1 MSEMPSVTASMLNLD
16 RPKPH
21 NEDAEV
27 AVLGGMM
34 LSIEAASIA
43 ITGLRLENAF
53 YRPANQTIFNA
64 MVELSSGKG
73 DISLDPIVIADHLD
87 RSGKLEEVGGRAYIL
102 QLLDSVP
109 TAANIEFYVDIVKQN
124 AILRHIIA
132 TCTETIQRCYSGDED
147 VHALLELVEQKIFE
161 VTSMNETKELQTIQP
176 LALEAINYLEK
187 LATGDADVLGL
198 KTGFDFDKMI
208 TGLMPGEMFVLA
220 ARPSIGKTALALNM
234 ASNIALNP
242 SHKAAVG
249 IFSLEMPAL
258 ALVLRMICSLAR
270 IGLSEFK
277 SGAVAKSKWQAVM
290 TAASELNKAQFI
302 IDDTGAIDIL
312 ELRAK
317 ARRMKSKHNVEVIF
331 VDYLQLIR
339 AHTKSNASRE
349 NEVSMI
355 SGSLKAMAK
364 ELNIPVV
371 VLAQLNR
378 QAEQG
383 EKPKLSQ
390 LRESG
395 AIEQDADVV
404 ALLHRERERQQEQ
417 RDGDNAG
424 LPSEVIIAKNRNGA
438 TGTSEL
444 LFFPRYTR
452 FENKGNAGAED
463 MPGATGE
470 F

>member
-1 MSEMPSVTASMLNLD
+1 MSEMVSMTAAMLNLD

-21 NEDAEV
+21 NEEAEI
-27 AVLGGMM
+27 AVLGAM
-34 LSIEAASIA
+34 LFSTEAASAA
-43 ITGLRLENAF
+43 IGALKLENAF
-53 YRPANQTIFNA
+53 YRPAHQAIFNA
-64 MVELSSGKG
+64 MVELAAGKG
-73 DISLDPIVIADHLD
+73 EIALDALVVSDHLE
-87 RSGKLEEVGGRAYIL
+87 RNGKLEEVGGRAYIA
-102 QLLDSVP
+102 QLMDSVP
-109 TAANIEFYVDIVKQN
+109 TAANIEYYIDIVKQN

-132 TCTETIQRCYSGDED
+132 TCTETIQRCYGAEDD
-147 VHALLELVEQKIFE
+147 VHALLDNIEQKIFE
-161 VTSMNETKELQTIQP
+161 MTGMNETKDLMEVQP
-176 LALEAINYLEK
+176 LVREAVDYLEK
-187 LATGDADVLGL
+187 LINGNPDILGL
-198 KTGFDFDKMI
+198 RTGFDVDKMI
-208 TGLMPGEMFVLA
+208 TGLKPGEMFVLA

-234 ASNIALNP
+234 ATNIALNP
-242 SHKAAVG
+242 SRSTAVG

-258 ALVLRMICSLAR
+258 SLILRMICSESRVGLAEFR
-270 IGLSEFK
+270 NKTINQSRWQDITRAAGDLSK
-277 SGAVAKSKWQAVM
+277 AKIV
-290 TAASELNKAQFI
+290 

-317 ARRMKSKHNVEVIF
+317 ARRMKAKYGVEVIF

-364 ELNIPVV
+364 DLNIPVV

-404 ALLHRERERQQEQ
+404 ALLHREREKQHEQ
-417 RDGDNAG
+417 KDDDNSG
-424 LPSEVIIAKNRNGA
+424 LLSELIIAKNRNGA
-438 TGTSEL
+438 TGTVNL
-444 LFFPRYTR
+444 LFFPKYTR
-452 FENKGNAGAED
+452 FENKANADSGD
-463 MPGATGE
+463 VPTGE

>member
-1 MSEMPSVTASMLNLD
+1 MTMSEMVSTTASMLNLD

-21 NEDAEV
+21 NEEAEI
-27 AVLGGMM
+27 AVLGAM
-34 LSIEAASIA
+34 LFSTEAVSSA
-43 ITGLRLENAF
+43 IGALKLENAF
-53 YRPANQTIFNA
+53 YRPAHQTIFNA
-64 MVELSSGKG
+64 MVELTAGK
-73 DISLDPIVIADHLD
+73 SEVALDPLVVSDHLE
-87 RSGKLEEVGGRAYIL
+87 RSGKLEEVGGRAYIA
-102 QLLDSVP
+102 QLMDSVP
-109 TAANIEFYVDIVKQN
+109 TAANIDYYVEIVKQN
-124 AILRHIIA
+124 AILRQ
-132 TCTETIQRCYSGDED
+132 IQRCYATEDD
-147 VHALLELVEQKIFE
+147 VHALLDGIEQKIFE
-161 VTSMNETKELQTIQP
+161 VTGMNETKDLQSVQP
-176 LALEAINYLEK
+176 LVREAVDYLEK
-187 LATGDADVLGL
+187 LINGNPDILGL
-198 KTGFDFDKMI
+198 RTGFDIDKMI
-208 TGLMPGEMFVLA
+208 TGLKPGEMFVLA

-234 ASNIALNP
+234 AANIAMNP
-242 SHKAAVG
+242 SHPAAVG

-258 ALVLRMICSLAR
+258 SLILRMICSESRVGLA
-270 IGLSEFK
+270 EFRNK
-277 SGAVAKSKWQAVM
+277 TINQSRWADVM
-290 TAASELNKAQFI
+290 RAASDLNKAKI
-302 IDDTGAIDIL
+302 VIDDTGAIDIL

-317 ARRMKSKHNVEVIF
+317 ARRMKAKHNVEAIF

-404 ALLHRERERQQEQ
+404 ALLHREREKQHEQ
-417 RDGDNAG
+417 KEDDNSG
-424 LPSEVIIAKNRNGA
+424 LLSELIIAKNRNGA
-438 TGTSEL
+438 TGTAEL
-444 LFFPRYTR
+444 LFFPKYTR
-452 FENKGNAGAED
+452 FENKANADSGDVPA
-463 MPGATGE
+463 GE

>member
-1 MSEMPSVTASMLNLD
+1 M
-16 RPKPH
+16 
-21 NEDAEV
+21 

-34 LSIEAASIA
+34 LSIEALPLPSRVCAWRMRFIVQPTRPSS
-43 ITGLRLENAF
+43 TRWLSCLR
-53 YRPANQTIFNA
+53 
-64 MVELSSGKG
+64 KG
-73 DISLDPIVIADHLD
+73 DISLDPDCD
-87 RSGKLEEVGGRAYIL
+87 CRPSGSFWQAGEVGGRAYIL

-208 TGLMPGEMFVLA
+208 TGLRPGEMFVLA

-312 ELRAK
+312 
-317 ARRMKSKHNVEVIF
+317 NF
-331 VDYLQLIR
+331 
-339 AHTKSNASRE
+339 
-349 NEVSMI
+349 
-355 SGSLKAMAK
+355 
-364 ELNIPVV
+364 
-371 VLAQLNR
+371 
-378 QAEQG
+378 
-383 EKPKLSQ
+383 KPGD
-390 LRESG
+390 ESTMW
-395 AIEQDADVV
+395 
-404 ALLHRERERQQEQ
+404 
-417 RDGDNAG
+417 
-424 LPSEVIIAKNRNGA
+424 K
-438 TGTSEL
+438 
-444 LFFPRYTR
+444 
-452 FENKGNAGAED
+452 
-463 MPGATGE
+463 
-470 F
+470 

>member
-1 MSEMPSVTASMLNLD
+1 MSEMVSTTASMLNLD

-21 NEDAEV
+21 NEEAEI
-27 AVLGGMM
+27 AVLGAM
-34 LSIEAASIA
+34 LFSTEAVSSA
-43 ITGLRLENAF
+43 IGALKLENAF
-53 YRPANQTIFNA
+53 YRPAHQTIFNA
-64 MVELSSGKG
+64 MVELTAGK
-73 DISLDPIVIADHLD
+73 SEVALDPLVVSDHLE
-87 RSGKLEEVGGRAYIL
+87 RSGKLEEVGGRAYIA
-102 QLLDSVP
+102 QLMDSVP
-109 TAANIEFYVDIVKQN
+109 TAANIDYYVEIVKQN

-132 TCTETIQRCYSGDED
+132 TCTETIQRCYATEDD
-147 VHALLELVEQKIFE
+147 VHALLDGIEQKIFE
-161 VTSMNETKELQTIQP
+161 VTGMNETKDLQSVQP
-176 LALEAINYLEK
+176 LVREAVDYLEK
-187 LATGDADVLGL
+187 LINGNPDILGL
-198 KTGFDFDKMI
+198 RTGFDIDKMI
-208 TGLMPGEMFVLA
+208 TGLKPGEMFVLA

-234 ASNIALNP
+234 AANIAMNP
-242 SHKAAVG
+242 SHPAAVG

-258 ALVLRMICSLAR
+258 SLILRMICSESRVGLA
-270 IGLSEFK
+270 EFRNK
-277 SGAVAKSKWQAVM
+277 TINQSRWADVM
-290 TAASELNKAQFI
+290 RAASDLNKAKI
-302 IDDTGAIDIL
+302 VIDDTGAIDIL

-317 ARRMKSKHNVEVIF
+317 ARRMKAKHNVEAIF

-404 ALLHRERERQQEQ
+404 ALLHREREKQHEQ
-417 RDGDNAG
+417 KEDDNSG
-424 LPSEVIIAKNRNGA
+424 LL
-438 TGTSEL
+438 SEL
-444 LFFPRYTR
+444 IMQDIRASKTRRTRIPAMSPRGNS
-452 FENKGNAGAED
+452 EKVKGV
-463 MPGATGE
+463 PSRTLV
-470 F
+470 FRVS

>member
-1 MSEMPSVTASMLNLD
+1 MSEMASTTASMLNLD

-21 NEDAEV
+21 NEEAEI
-27 AVLGGMM
+27 AVLGAM
-34 LSIEAASIA
+34 LFSTEAVSSA
-43 ITGLRLENAF
+43 IGALKLENAF
-53 YRPANQTIFNA
+53 YRPAHQTIFNA
-64 MVELSSGKG
+64 MVELTAGKS
-73 DISLDPIVIADHLD
+73 DVALDPLVVSDHLE
-87 RSGKLEEVGGRAYIL
+87 RNGKLEEVGGRAYIA
-102 QLLDSVP
+102 QLMDSVP
-109 TAANIEFYVDIVKQN
+109 TAANIDYYVEIVKQN

-132 TCTETIQRCYSGDED
+132 TCTETIQQCYGAEDD
-147 VHALLELVEQKIFE
+147 VHALLDGIEQKIFE
-161 VTSMNETKELQTIQP
+161 VTGMNETKDLQAVQP
-176 LALEAINYLEK
+176 LVREAVDYLEK
-187 LATGDADVLGL
+187 LINGNPDILGL
-198 KTGFDFDKMI
+198 RTGFDIDKMI
-208 TGLMPGEMFVLA
+208 TGLKPGEMFVLA

-234 ASNIALNP
+234 AANIAMNP
-242 SHKAAVG
+242 SHPAAVG

-258 ALVLRMICSLAR
+258 SLILRMICSESRVGLA
-270 IGLSEFK
+270 EFRNK
-277 SGAVAKSKWQAVM
+277 TINQSRWTDVM
-290 TAASELNKAQFI
+290 RAANNLNKAKI
-302 IDDTGAIDIL
+302 VIDDTGAIDIL

-317 ARRMKSKHNVEVIF
+317 ARRMKAKHNVEAIF

-404 ALLHRERERQQEQ
+404 ALLHREREKQHEQ
-417 RDGDNAG
+417 KEDDNAG
-424 LPSEVIIAKNRNGA
+424 LLSELIIAKNRNGA
-438 TGTSEL
+438 TGTAEL
-444 LFFPRYTR
+444 LFFPKYTR
-452 FENKGNAGAED
+452 FENKANAD
-463 MPGATGE
+463 SNDVPTGE

>member
-1 MSEMPSVTASMLNLD
+1 MSEMASTTASMLNLD

-21 NEDAEV
+21 NEEAEI
-27 AVLGGMM
+27 AVLGAM
-34 LSIEAASIA
+34 LFSTEAVSSAMGA
-43 ITGLRLENAF
+43 LKLENAF
-53 YRPANQTIFNA
+53 YRPAHQTIFNA
-64 MVELSSGKG
+64 MVELTAGK
-73 DISLDPIVIADHLD
+73 SEVALDPLVVSDHLE
-87 RSGKLEEVGGRAYIL
+87 RNGKLEEVGGRAYIA
-102 QLLDSVP
+102 QLMDSVP
-109 TAANIEFYVDIVKQN
+109 TAANIDYYVEIVKQN

-132 TCTETIQRCYSGDED
+132 TCTETIQQCYGAEDD
-147 VHALLELVEQKIFE
+147 VHALLDGIEQKIFE
-161 VTSMNETKELQTIQP
+161 VTGMNETKDLQAVQP
-176 LALEAINYLEK
+176 LVREAVDYLEK
-187 LATGDADVLGL
+187 LINGNPDILGL
-198 KTGFDFDKMI
+198 RTGFDIDKMI
-208 TGLMPGEMFVLA
+208 TGLKPGEMFVLA

-234 ASNIALNP
+234 AANIAMNP
-242 SHKAAVG
+242 SHPAAVG

-258 ALVLRMICSLAR
+258 SLILRMICSESRVGLA
-270 IGLSEFK
+270 EFRNK
-277 SGAVAKSKWQAVM
+277 TINASRWTDVM
-290 TAASELNKAQFI
+290 RAANNLNKAKI
-302 IDDTGAIDIL
+302 VIDDTGAIDIL

-317 ARRMKSKHNVEVIF
+317 ARRMKAKHNVEAIF

-404 ALLHRERERQQEQ
+404 ALLHREREKQHEQ
-417 RDGDNAG
+417 KEDDNAG
-424 LPSEVIIAKNRNGA
+424 LLSELIIAKNRNGA
-438 TGTSEL
+438 TGTAEL
-444 LFFPRYTR
+444 LFFPKYMR
-452 FENKGNAGAED
+452 FENKANADSGDVPA
-463 MPGATGE
+463 GE

>member
-1 MSEMPSVTASMLNLD
+1 MSEMVSTTAAMLNLD

-21 NEDAEV
+21 NEEAEI
-27 AVLGGMM
+27 AVLGAM
-34 LSIEAASIA
+34 LFSTEAASAA
-43 ITGLRLENAF
+43 IGALKLENAF
-53 YRPANQTIFNA
+53 YRPAHQTIFNT
-64 MVELSSGKG
+64 MVELAAGKG
-73 DISLDPIVIADHLD
+73 EVALDALVVSDHLE
-87 RSGKLEEVGGRAYIL
+87 RNGKLEEVGGRAYIA
-102 QLLDSVP
+102 QLMDSVP
-109 TAANIEFYVDIVKQN
+109 TAANIEYYIDIVKQN

-132 TCTETIQRCYSGDED
+132 TCTETIQRCYGAEDD
-147 VHALLELVEQKIFE
+147 VHALLDNIEQKIFE
-161 VTSMNETKELQTIQP
+161 MTGMNETKDLMEVQP
-176 LALEAINYLEK
+176 LVRDAVDYLEK
-187 LATGDADVLGL
+187 LINGNPDILGL
-198 KTGFDFDKMI
+198 RTGFDVDKMI
-208 TGLMPGEMFVLA
+208 TGLKPGEMFVLA

-234 ASNIALNP
+234 ATNIALNH
-242 SHKAAVG
+242 SHSAAVG

-258 ALVLRMICSLAR
+258 SLILRMICSESRVGLA
-270 IGLSEFK
+270 EFRNK
-277 SGAVAKSKWQAVM
+277 TINQSRWQDI
-290 TAASELNKAQFI
+290 TRAASDLSKAKI
-302 IDDTGAIDIL
+302 VIDDTGAIDIL

-317 ARRMKSKHNVEVIF
+317 ARRMKAKYGVEVIF

-404 ALLHRERERQQEQ
+404 ALLHREREKQHEQ
-417 RDGDNAG
+417 KDDDNSG
-424 LPSEVIIAKNRNGA
+424 LLSELIVAKNRNGA
-438 TGTSEL
+438 TGTVNL
-444 LFFPRYTR
+444 LFFPKYTR
-452 FENKGNAGAED
+452 FENKANADSGD
-463 MPGATGE
+463 VPSGD

>member
-1 MSEMPSVTASMLNLD
+1 MSEMASTTASMLNLD

-21 NEDAEV
+21 NEEAEI
-27 AVLGGMM
+27 AVLGAM
-34 LSIEAASIA
+34 LFSTEAVSSAMGA
-43 ITGLRLENAF
+43 LKLENAF
-53 YRPANQTIFNA
+53 YRPAHQTIFNA
-64 MVELSSGKG
+64 MVELTAGK
-73 DISLDPIVIADHLD
+73 SEVALDPLVVSDHLE
-87 RSGKLEEVGGRAYIL
+87 RNGKLEEVGGRAYIA
-102 QLLDSVP
+102 QLMDSVP
-109 TAANIEFYVDIVKQN
+109 TAANIDYYVEIVKQN

-132 TCTETIQRCYSGDED
+132 TCTETIQQCYGAEDD
-147 VHALLELVEQKIFE
+147 VHTLLDGIEQKIFE
-161 VTSMNETKELQTIQP
+161 VTGMNETKDLQAVQP
-176 LALEAINYLEK
+176 LVREAVDYLEK
-187 LATGDADVLGL
+187 LINGNPDILGL
-198 KTGFDFDKMI
+198 RTGFDIDKMI
-208 TGLMPGEMFVLA
+208 TGLKPGEMFVLA

-234 ASNIALNP
+234 AANIAMNP
-242 SHKAAVG
+242 SHPAAVG

-258 ALVLRMICSLAR
+258 SLILRMICSESRVGLA
-270 IGLSEFK
+270 EFRNK
-277 SGAVAKSKWQAVM
+277 TINQSRWTDVM
-290 TAASELNKAQFI
+290 RAANNLNKAKI
-302 IDDTGAIDIL
+302 VIDDTGAIDIL

-317 ARRMKSKHNVEVIF
+317 ARRMKAKHNVEAIF

-395 AIEQDADVV
+395 AIEQDVDVV
-404 ALLHRERERQQEQ
+404 ALLHREREKQPEQ
-417 RDGDNAG
+417 KEDDNAG
-424 LPSEVIIAKNRNGA
+424 LLSELIIAKNRNGA
-438 TGTSEL
+438 TGTTEL
-444 LFFPRYTR
+444 LFFPKYTR
-452 FENKGNAGAED
+452 FENKANADSGD
-463 MPGATGE
+463 VPTGE

>member
-1 MSEMPSVTASMLNLD
+1 MSEMVSTTASMLNLD

-21 NEDAEV
+21 NEEAEI
-27 AVLGGMM
+27 AVLGAM
-34 LSIEAASIA
+34 LFSTEAVSSA
-43 ITGLRLENAF
+43 IGALKLENAF
-53 YRPANQTIFNA
+53 YRPAHQTIFNA
-64 MVELSSGKG
+64 MVELTAGK
-73 DISLDPIVIADHLD
+73 SEVALDPLVVSDHLE
-87 RSGKLEEVGGRAYIL
+87 RSGKLEEVGGRAYIA
-102 QLLDSVP
+102 QLMDSVP
-109 TAANIEFYVDIVKQN
+109 TAANIDYYVEIVKQN

-132 TCTETIQRCYSGDED
+132 TCTETIQRCYATEDD
-147 VHALLELVEQKIFE
+147 VHALLDGIEQKIFE
-161 VTSMNETKELQTIQP
+161 VTGMNETKDLQSVQP
-176 LALEAINYLEK
+176 LVREAVDYLEK
-187 LATGDADVLGL
+187 LINGNPDILGL
-198 KTGFDFDKMI
+198 RTGFDIDKMI
-208 TGLMPGEMFVLA
+208 TGLKPGEMFVLA

-234 ASNIALNP
+234 AANIAMNP
-242 SHKAAVG
+242 SHPAAVG

-258 ALVLRMICSLAR
+258 SLILRMICSESRVGLA
-270 IGLSEFK
+270 EFRNK
-277 SGAVAKSKWQAVM
+277 TINQSRWADVM
-290 TAASELNKAQFI
+290 RAASDLNKAKI
-302 IDDTGAIDIL
+302 VIDDTGAIDIL

-317 ARRMKSKHNVEVIF
+317 ARRMKAKHNVEAIF

-404 ALLHRERERQQEQ
+404 IGLYREGYYNKECE
-417 RDGDNAG
+417 DPGAAEAIV
-424 LPSEVIIAKNRNGA
+424 LKNRKGE
-438 TGTSEL
+438 TGTVYLRFLSE
-444 LFFPRYTR
+444 FTTYVSIDRKH
-452 FENKGNAGAED
+452 E
-463 MPGATGE
+463 
-470 F
+470 

>member
-1 MSEMPSVTASMLNLD
+1 MSEMASTTASMLNLD

-21 NEDAEV
+21 NEEAEI
-27 AVLGGMM
+27 AVLGAM
-34 LSIEAASIA
+34 LFSTEAVSSAMGA
-43 ITGLRLENAF
+43 LKLENAF
-53 YRPANQTIFNA
+53 YRPAHQTIFNA
-64 MVELSSGKG
+64 MVELTAGK
-73 DISLDPIVIADHLD
+73 SEVALDPLVVSDHLE
-87 RSGKLEEVGGRAYIL
+87 RNGKLEEVGGRAYIA
-102 QLLDSVP
+102 QLMDSVP
-109 TAANIEFYVDIVKQN
+109 TAANIDYYVEIVKQN

-132 TCTETIQRCYSGDED
+132 TCTETIQQCYGAEDD
-147 VHALLELVEQKIFE
+147 VHALLDGIEQKIFE
-161 VTSMNETKELQTIQP
+161 VTGMNETKDLQSVQP
-176 LALEAINYLEK
+176 LVREAVDYLEK
-187 LATGDADVLGL
+187 LIKGNPDILGL
-198 KTGFDFDKMI
+198 RTGFDIDKMI
-208 TGLMPGEMFVLA
+208 TGLKPGEMFVLA

-234 ASNIALNP
+234 AANIAMNP
-242 SHKAAVG
+242 SHPAPVG

-258 ALVLRMICSLAR
+258 SLILRMICSESRVGLA
-270 IGLSEFK
+270 EFRNK
-277 SGAVAKSKWQAVM
+277 TINASRWTDVM
-290 TAASELNKAQFI
+290 RAADSLNKAKI
-302 IDDTGAIDIL
+302 VIDDTGAIDIL

-317 ARRMKSKHNVEVIF
+317 ARRMKAKHNVEAIF

-404 ALLHRERERQQEQ
+404 AL
-417 RDGDNAG
+417 
-424 LPSEVIIAKNRNGA
+424 
-438 TGTSEL
+438 
-444 LFFPRYTR
+444 
-452 FENKGNAGAED
+452 
-463 MPGATGE
+463 
-470 F
+470 